1 MTARHRRSAITL
13 RLCPLALA
21 LATLLLTLLA
31 ACDKPPR
38 ISPLP
43 ANAVVLAFGDSLTHG
58 NGAPAGET
66 YPEILAGLLGRT
78 VINAGVPGE
87 VSAAGL
93 ARLPQLLDQYRPQ
106 LVILCHGGN
115 DFLQR
120 LDRTHTAAN
129 VAAMI
134 EQSRAAGADVILVG
148 VPEPGLLLSPPKF
161 YQETAER
168 FGIPCEGKIVS
179 DLLGDRDYKS
189 DTIHPN
195 AAGYRRMAEALYA
208 LIKKAHGI

>member
-1 MTARHRRSAITL
+1 MRRLAG
-13 RLCPLALA
+13 LAL
-21 LATLLLTLLA
+21 LLA
-31 ACDKPPR
+31 VTLAAGCDKPPQ
-38 ISPLP
+38 IAPL
-43 ANAVVLAFGDSLTHG
+43 AADAVILAFGDSLTHG
-58 NGAPAGET
+58 NGAPPGRA
-66 YPEILAGLLGRT
+66 YPEVLAGLLGRT

-87 VSAAGL
+87 LSAEGL
-93 ARLPQLLDQYRPQ
+93 DRLPQLLEAHRPD

-120 LDRTHTAAN
+120 LDRTQTAAN

-179 DLLGDRDYKS
+179 DLLGDRAYKS

-195 AAGYRRMAEALYA
+195 AAGYRRMAEAIHQ
-208 LIKKAHGI
+208 LIRKAHGV